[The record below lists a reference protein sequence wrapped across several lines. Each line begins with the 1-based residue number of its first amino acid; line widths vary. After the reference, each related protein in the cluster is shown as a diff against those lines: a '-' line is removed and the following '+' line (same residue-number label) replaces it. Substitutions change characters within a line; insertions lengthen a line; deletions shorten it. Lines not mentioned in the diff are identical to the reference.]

1 LRVAYL
7 GLQKAIADKKDNGKK
22 IDGLATEQR
31 FFINYAQSWRQ
42 KVREAELRRRLLTD
56 SHSPAQYRVLGPL
69 GNLPEFKQAFGC
81 KAGDRMVRAA
91 GDQVTV
97 W

>member
-1 LRVAYL
+1 M
-7 GLQKAIADKKDNGKK
+7 
-22 IDGLATEQR
+22 
-31 FFINYAQSWRQ
+31 
-42 KVREAELRRRLLTD
+42 REAELRRRLLTD

-69 GNLPEFKQAFGC
+69 GNLPEFQQAFGC
-81 KAGDRMVRAA
+81 KVGDRMVRAA